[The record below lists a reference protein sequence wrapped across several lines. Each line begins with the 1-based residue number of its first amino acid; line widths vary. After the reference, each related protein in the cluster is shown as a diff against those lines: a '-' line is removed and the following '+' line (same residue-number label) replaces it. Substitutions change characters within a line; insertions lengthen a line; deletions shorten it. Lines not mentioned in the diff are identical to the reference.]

1 MKGLIRMKYKL
12 IATDLDGTLGNNKY
26 LIDKENALAA
36 QKMVSAGGHVV
47 LCSGRSVASLKYVAE
62 NELGLK
68 DAYLIGFNGGV
79 TVHSTDMIAI
89 HEEKLKKDYA
99 LEAHEFLR
107 KYKLDETG
115 KPQSIVGI
123 YTGFYEILT
132 EQKQLLEKLYI
143 KQNNKMQLNEQEHIK
158 NLEDDIYKMLILG
171 ENHTLKMLEPLLLE
185 LANGRYDVVFTGLNL
200 LEIVPKN
207 INKGNAL
214 TNLAKYLKIPMEQTI
229 GIGDNYNDIELIKQ
243 AGLGIAV
250 KNAVDELKEIADI
263 ITENDNDN
271 YAFAEAIEY
280 ALKCI

>member
-1 MKGLIRMKYKL
+1 MKYKL
-12 IATDLDGTLGNNKY
+12 IATDLDGTLGNSKY
-26 LIDKENALAA
+26 LVDEENAFAA

-79 TVHSTDMIAI
+79 TVHSTDMVAI

-107 KYKLDETG
+107 KYKVDETG
-115 KPQSIVGI
+115 KPQTVVGI
-123 YTGFYEILT
+123 YTCFYEILT

-158 NLEDDIYKMLILG
+158 GLEDDVYKMLILG

-185 LANGRYDVVFTGLNL
+185 LANDRYDVVFTGFNL

-214 TNLAKYLKIPMEQTI
+214 TNLAEHLKIPIEQTI

-250 KNAVDELKEIADI
+250 KNAVDKLKEIAGI
-263 ITENDNDN
+263 VTENDNDN
-271 YAFAEAIEY
+271 YAFAEAVEY
-280 ALKCI
+280 ALGNM

>member
-1 MKGLIRMKYKL
+1 MKYKL
-12 IATDLDGTLGNNKY
+12 IATDLDGTLGNSKY
-26 LIDKENALAA
+26 LVDEENALAA
-36 QKMVSAGGHVV
+36 QKMVSAGGYVV

-68 DAYLIGFNGGV
+68 DVYLIGFNGGV

-107 KYKLDETG
+107 KYKVDETG
-115 KPQSIVGI
+115 KPQTIVGI
-123 YTGFYEILT
+123 YTDFYEILT
-132 EQKQLLEKLYI
+132 EQKHLLEKLYI
-143 KQNNKMQLNEQEHIK
+143 KQNNKMHLNEQEHIK
-158 NLEDDIYKMLILG
+158 RLEDDVYKMLILG

-185 LANGRYDVVFTGLNL
+185 LANDRYDVVFTGFNL

-214 TNLAKYLKIPMEQTI
+214 TNLAEHLKIPIEQTI

-263 ITENDNDN
+263 VTENDNDN
-271 YAFAEAIEY
+271 YAFAEAVEY
-280 ALKCI
+280 ALGNM